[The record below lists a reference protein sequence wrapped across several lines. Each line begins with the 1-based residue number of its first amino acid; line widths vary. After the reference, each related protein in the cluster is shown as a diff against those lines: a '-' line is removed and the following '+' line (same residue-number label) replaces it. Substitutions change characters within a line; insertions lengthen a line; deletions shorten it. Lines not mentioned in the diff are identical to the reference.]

1 MSLILNPLE
10 KIPLERIKVYAFVGP
25 SGTGKS
31 YRAQMVADS
40 KNIEY
45 IIDDGLLVSGN
56 QVIAG
61 VSAKKAPTK
70 IETVKNALFQDEE
83 KRKKMQEV
91 LRKKRPKS
99 ILILGTSDGMVEKI
113 AKNLGLSNIIE
124 TIYIKDVA
132 TEEEMETARRIRVT
146 EGKHVIPVP
155 TFEIKK
161 DFSGYLL
168 DPLQI
173 FKSTGK
179 GNAPYIAEKSLIR
192 PAFSY
197 LGNFTISDTVFK
209 QIIEVVLGKID
220 GVYKL
225 HRAIIKKEEGGYGDG
240 VFIYI
245 EVIIE
250 FGYNIKELTDIIKSR
265 IKKEVENLTA
275 MNVLR
280 MEIYI
285 KNIHFEGDK

>member
-1 MSLILNPLE
+1 M
-10 KIPLERIKVYAFVGP
+10 R
-25 SGTGKS
+25 
-31 YRAQMVADS
+31 
-40 KNIEY
+40 
-45 IIDDGLLVSGN
+45 
-56 QVIAG
+56 
-61 VSAKKAPTK
+61 
-70 IETVKNALFQDEE
+70 
-83 KRKKMQEV
+83 
-91 LRKKRPKS
+91 
-99 ILILGTSDGMVEKI
+99 
-113 AKNLGLSNIIE
+113 
-124 TIYIKDVA
+124 
-132 TEEEMETARRIRVT
+132 
-146 EGKHVIPVP
+146 
-155 TFEIKK
+155 
-161 DFSGYLL
+161 
-168 DPLQI
+168 LQI

-250 FGYNIKELTDIIKSR
+250 FGYNIKELTDIIKAR

>member
-1 MSLILNPLE
+1 MILNSLE

-40 KNIEY
+40 RGIDY

-61 VSAKKAPTK
+61 ISAKKAPTK

-83 KRKKMQEV
+83 KRKNMQDV
-91 LRKKRPKS
+91 LRKRKPKS
-99 ILILGTSDGMVEKI
+99 ILILGTSDDMVKRI
-113 AKNLGLSNIIE
+113 AKNLGLSEISE
-124 TIYIKDVA
+124 TIYINDVA

-146 EGKHVIPVP
+146 QGKHVIPVP

-209 QIIEVVLGKID
+209 QIIEVVLKKIE

-245 EVIIE
+245 EIIIE
-250 FGYNIKELTDIIKSR
+250 YGYNIKELTDIVRNR
-265 IKKEVENLTA
+265 IKKEIETLTA

-285 KNIHFEGDK
+285 KNIHFKGEK